1 MNYRIH
7 HETRYRYG
15 EPTTVSYNEVR
26 LCPQNTGNQKLLC
39 KNITVDPR
47 PAEINK
53 RSDYF
58 GNLVWFV
65 AIDRPHKEMR
75 VAVDSHLK
83 LTPRARPEKLSN
95 SPAWEAARAR
105 VQHPREGAEIAAVE
119 YLLDSPLVSASEAL
133 ADYARPSFTP
143 QRPLMRAI
151 NDLMA
156 RIYADF
162 QFTPGFTNTA
172 TPLSEVI
179 KHRKGVCQDFAQLAI
194 GCLRSMGLP
203 ARYVSGYIETLPP
216 PGKPKL
222 QGVDA
227 SHAWF
232 SAYIPTYGWLDFD
245 PTNNQIP
252 TDQHIVVG
260 HGRDFSDVSPIKGV
274 IFSAGRH
281 ELEVSVDVDRVE
293 SVGKYCR

>member
-26 LCPQNTGNQKLLC
+26 LCPQSTKHQKLIC
-39 KNITVDPR
+39 KSITVDPR
-47 PAEINK
+47 PAEIK
-53 RSDYF
+53 ERSDYF
-58 GNLVWFV
+58 GNTVWFM
-65 AIDRPHKEMR
+65 AIDQPHKEMR
-75 VAVDSHLK
+75 VTVDSHVK
-83 LTPRARPEKLSN
+83 LTPYPRPAKLSE
-95 SPAWEAARAR
+95 SPAWEAAREMMAR
-105 VQHPREGAEIAAVE
+105 PREGTDIAAVE
-119 YLLDSPLVSASEAL
+119 YLLDSPLVPASDAL
-133 ADYARPSFTP
+133 ADYARPSFP
-143 QRPLMRAI
+143 ARRPLMLAI
-151 NDLMA
+151 NDLME
-156 RIYADF
+156 RIYAEF

-172 TPLSEVI
+172 TPLGAVL

-222 QGVDA
+222 KGVDA

-260 HGRDFSDVSPIKGV
+260 KGRDFSDVSPIKGV

-281 ELEVSVDVDRVE
+281 ELQVSVDVDRVE
-293 SVGKYCR
+293 SAGEYCR

>member
-15 EPTTVSYNEVR
+15 EPTTASYNEVR
-26 LCPQNTGNQKLLC
+26 LCPQTAAHQKLLC
-39 KNITVDPR
+39 KNITVTPR
-47 PAEINK
+47 PADINE

-58 GNLVWFV
+58 GNAVWFV
-65 AIDRPHKEMR
+65 AIDQPHKEMR
-75 VAVDSHLK
+75 ITVDSHVK
-83 LTPRARPEKLSN
+83 LSPRPRPEKPSD
-95 SPAWEAARAR
+95 SPAWEMARKMM
-105 VQHPREGAEIAAVE
+105 QHPRGSDAIAAVE
-119 YLLDSPLVSASEAL
+119 YLLDSPLISTGDAL
-133 ADYARPSFTP
+133 AAYARRSFTA
-143 QRPLMRAI
+143 QRPLMLAV

-162 QFTPGFTNTA
+162 QFTPGFTSTA
-172 TPLSEVI
+172 TPLGEVL
-179 KHRKGVCQDFAQLAI
+179 KHRRGVCQDFAQLAI

-222 QGVDA
+222 KGVDA
-227 SHAWF
+227 SHAWC

-281 ELEVSVDVDRVE
+281 ELEVSVDVDRVG
-293 SVGKYCR
+293 SVGDFCR